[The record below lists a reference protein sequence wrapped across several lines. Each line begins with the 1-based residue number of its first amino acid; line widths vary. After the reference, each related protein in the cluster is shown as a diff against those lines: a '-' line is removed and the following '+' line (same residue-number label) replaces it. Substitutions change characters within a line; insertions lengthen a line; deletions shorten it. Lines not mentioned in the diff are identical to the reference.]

1 MEKIIQYLSLKNIFW
16 YFLAYGL
23 VTFMVMRFMPKDK
36 RQKIL
41 TYTIQG
47 TFLDKAL
54 ALISLIS
61 RNVIMVFSLFIPFYA
76 DIYFAVIG
84 NIVYIVG
91 LVLATVA
98 MWQFSRVKT
107 DEAITWGLYK
117 ISRNPMQVMGFI
129 MGIGVGIIA
138 NNLWLWILTVIN
150 IITSYPMFFMQEKY
164 CIEKYGEIYLE
175 YMKKTPRILFIKG
188 KNE

>member
-1 MEKIIQYLSLKNIFW
+1 MDKIIQYLSFRNIFW

-23 VTFMVMRFMPKDK
+23 VTFIVMRFMPKDK

-41 TYTIQG
+41 TFTIQG
-47 TFLDKAL
+47 SFLDKAL

-61 RNVIMVFSLFIPFYA
+61 RNMMMLFSVFIPFYVN
-76 DIYFAVIG
+76 IYFSIIG
-84 NIVYIVG
+84 NVVYVLG

-98 MWQFSRVKT
+98 MWQFSRAKT

-129 MGIGVGIIA
+129 MSIGIGIIA
-138 NNLWLWILTVIN
+138 NNLWLWILTGIN

-164 CIEKYGEIYLE
+164 CIEKYGETYIG
-175 YMKKTPRILFIKG
+175 YMKDTPRILFIKG
-188 KNE
+188 KK

>member
-1 MEKIIQYLSLKNIFW
+1 MQYLSLKNIFW

-23 VTFMVMRFMPKDK
+23 TTFAVMKFMPKEK

-41 TYTIQG
+41 TFTIQG
-47 TFLDKAL
+47 SFLDKAS
-54 ALISLIS
+54 ALISLVS
-61 RNVIMVFSLFIPFYA
+61 RNIIMVFSLFIPFYA
-76 DIYFAVIG
+76 NIYLIITG
-84 NIVYIVG
+84 NVVYIIG

-150 IITSYPMFFMQEKY
+150 IISSYPMFFMQEKY
-164 CIEKYGEIYLE
+164 CIEKYGQIYTE

-188 KNE
+188 KK

>member
-1 MEKIIQYLSLKNIFW
+1 VEKIIQYLSLKNIFW
-16 YFLAYGL
+16 YFIAYGL
-23 VTFMVMRFMPKDK
+23 ATFIVMRFMPKDK

-41 TYTIQG
+41 TFTIQG
-47 TFLDKAL
+47 AFLDKAS
-54 ALISLIS
+54 ALISLVS
-61 RNVIMVFSLFIPFYA
+61 RNVIMVFSLFIPVYA
-76 DIYFAVIG
+76 NMYFIIAG
-84 NIVYIVG
+84 NIVYIIG

-107 DEAITWGLYK
+107 DEAITRGLYK

-129 MGIGVGIIA
+129 MGIGIGIIA

-164 CIEKYGEIYLE
+164 CVEKYGEIYTE

-188 KNE
+188 KK

>member
-1 MEKIIQYLSLKNIFW
+1 MEKIVRHLSLSNIFW

-23 VTFMVMRFMPKDK
+23 ATFAVMMFMTKEK

-47 TFLDKAL
+47 SFWDKAS
-54 ALISLIS
+54 ALISLVS
-61 RNVIMVFSLFIPFYA
+61 RNIIMVFLLFILFYTN
-76 DIYFAVIG
+76 IYFIIAG
-84 NIVYIVG
+84 NIVYITE

-129 MGIGVGIIA
+129 MGIGIGIIA
-138 NNLWLWILTVIN
+138 NNVWLCILTLIN
-150 IITSYPMFFMQEKY
+150 SVTSYSMFFIQEK
-164 CIEKYGEIYLE
+164 
-175 YMKKTPRILFIKG
+175 ILYENYSQEAVIC
-188 KNE
+188 